1 MVDVRDLMRLDGRV
15 AIVTGG
21 ARGIGRETAAT
32 LAVAGA
38 RVVLADL
45 DKETAERAAA
55 EMRALGLHVTAI
67 ATHVADEASVD
78 SMVRAT
84 LEREG
89 RLDILVNNAGI
100 AIRRPAV
107 DLALGD
113 WDKVL
118 SVNMTGSFLCARA
131 AARPMIAAGAGGA
144 IVNVASIMGLSG
156 GGLYPNVSYQA
167 TKGAIVNMTRA
178 LAVEWAAP
186 RHSSQRGRSD
196 LRSHRTDRTHPQ
208 GPGAYRPH
216 RGDDPLKEARRA
228 GGYRGG
234 DRLPR
239 GPRGD
244 DDHRTYAAGRRR
256 IPGAIERAL
265 NLVKLQDQV
274 VARLANSL
282 GNELGPRTGS
292 SATRRSAISTGAA
305 RSIRNSAS
313 RSPASRRRAAD
324 SLFTANWGLAP

>member
-1 MVDVRDLMRLDGRV
+1 M
-15 AIVTGG
+15 
-21 ARGIGRETAAT
+21 
-32 LAVAGA
+32 AGA

-55 EMRALGLHVTAI
+55 EMRTLGLHVTAI
-67 ATHVADEASVD
+67 VANVADESGVD

-89 RLDILVNNAGI
+89 KLDILVNNAGM
-100 AIRRPAV
+100 AIRRPAI

-131 AARPMIAAGAGGA
+131 AAAAMIAAGAGGA

-167 TKGAIVNMTRA
+167 TKGAIGHPDSRA
-178 LAVEWAAP
+178 RGRMGTPL
-186 RHSSQRGRSD
+186 HSSQRGHSD

-216 RGDDPLKEARRA
+216 RGDD
-228 GGYRGG
+228 
-234 DRLPR
+234 
-239 GPRGD
+239 
-244 DDHRTYAAGRRR
+244 
-256 IPGAIERAL
+256 
-265 NLVKLQDQV
+265 
-274 VARLANSL
+274 
-282 GNELGPRTGS
+282 
-292 SATRRSAISTGAA
+292 
-305 RSIRNSAS
+305 
-313 RSPASRRRAAD
+313 SP
-324 SLFTANWGLAP
+324 